1 MYPDDQGEI
10 VHRFCGLFFLPQ
22 RLGHEMRKIVPF
34 YGGTM
39 TQDISPQ
46 IFVVQFSNKTIMQE
60 IMCRTAQ

>member
-1 MYPDDQGEI
+1 MARVKLSTGSSGEY
-10 VHRFCGLFFLPQ
+10 FFLPQ

-46 IFVVQFSNKTIMQE
+46 IFVVKFSNKTIMQE
-60 IMCRTAQ
+60 IMCRTV